1 MHLLQKFV
9 FIDVSGGVLSNFFQ
23 KHFQIKGHRFC
34 FAEDLYSKAR
44 AIAMPLYHVKF
55 VGMNYHNT
63 THVNVK
69 TDTMVFQLIIGVA
82 VTYTA
87 FKLFQ
92 SIFGSSEPE
101 PNQSNDD
108 VTKGDNFF
116 KDNIS
121 VVKTD
126 AELYEALS
134 ILELYVLLNVSCKL
148 PNVFFPHK
156 NETYFQRSRGIICA
170 EH

>member
-44 AIAMPLYHVKF
+44 AIAMPLYHVKL
-55 VGMNYHNT
+55 VGMNENYYNT
-63 THVNVK
+63 THANVK
-69 TDTMVFQLIIGVA
+69 TGTMVFQWVIGVA

-92 SIFGSSEPE
+92 SMFSSSESE

-108 VTKGDNFF
+108 VTKEDNFF

-134 ILELYVLLNVSCKL
+134 ILELYVLLNIFCKL
-148 PNVFFPHK
+148 PNVLF
-156 NETYFQRSRGIICA
+156 S
-170 EH
+170 